1 MRPTLRLMF
10 VLMIC
15 SALAFLCCAP
25 AAHAQT
31 ALEQVN
37 LKHQTPQAIAER
49 LKPLL
54 ADGEYVV
61 PARNEVLINA
71 TPAKLAQYRELIAR
85 WDVQQR
91 QWLLEVR
98 QGDATTL
105 AQSGLAAQGNVTMT
119 SRGTSGII
127 TIAGGSA
134 QTSNNRMLTQSLRVI
149 DGAQA
154 RITLANGVP
163 LTLLSITRLPNG
175 AAFVRTTAV
184 MVEAQS
190 GITATVTALP
200 QDGMAEVQLA
210 PRLAQLHSVNSVSPG
225 SGVPTQAAASTT
237 VQLNAGD
244 WVTVA
249 ESVQQAS
256 RNGTQEAGRY
266 LVQIRLSAVNQ
277 P

>member
-1 MRPTLRLMF
+1 MF
-10 VLMIC
+10 VLMIRLT
-15 SALAFLCCAP
+15 LAFFCWAQ

-61 PARNEVLINA
+61 PARSEVLINA

-85 WDVQQR
+85 WDVLQR
-91 QWLLEVR
+91 QWVLEVR

-119 SRGTSGII
+119 SRGTSGIV

-134 QTSNNRMLTQSLRVI
+134 QTSSNRMLTQSLRVI
-149 DGAQA
+149 DGALA
-154 RITLANGVP
+154 RITLANSVP
-163 LTLLSITRLPNG
+163 LTLLSITHLPDG

-184 MVEAQS
+184 IVEAQS

-210 PRLAQLHSVNSVSPG
+210 PRLAQFNPSNPG
-225 SGVPTQAAASTT
+225 SGTPAQAAASTT
-237 VQLNAGD
+237 VQLKAGD

-256 RNGTQEAGRY
+256 RNGTQ
-266 LVQIRLSAVNQ
+266 
-277 P
+277 

>member
-1 MRPTLRLMF
+1 MF
-10 VLMIC
+10 VLMIRLT
-15 SALAFLCCAP
+15 LAFFCWA
-25 AAHAQT
+25 ATAHAQT

-71 TPAKLAQYRELIAR
+71 VPAKLAQYRELIAR

-105 AQSGLAAQGNVTMT
+105 AQAGLAAQGNVTMT
-119 SRGTSGII
+119 SRGASGIV

-134 QTSNNRMLTQSLRVI
+134 QTSSNRTLTQSLRVI

-154 RITLANGVP
+154 RITLANSVP
-163 LTLLSITRLPNG
+163 LTLLSITHLPDG

-210 PRLAQLHSVNSVSPG
+210 PRLAQFNPNNPG
-225 SGVPTQAAASTT
+225 SGTPAQAAGSTT
-237 VQLNAGD
+237 VQLKAGD

-266 LVQIRLSAVNQ
+266 LVQIRLSAASN

>member
-1 MRPTLRLMF
+1 MF
-10 VLMIC
+10 VLMFRLT
-15 SALAFLCCAP
+15 LAFFCWAA

-71 TPAKLAQYRELIAR
+71 VPAKLAQYRELIAR

-98 QGDATTL
+98 QGDATAL

-119 SRGTSGII
+119 SRGASGIV

-134 QTSNNRMLTQSLRVI
+134 QTSSNRMLTQSLRVI

-154 RITLANGVP
+154 RITLANSVP
-163 LTLLSITRLPNG
+163 LTLLSITHLPDG

-200 QDGMAEVQLA
+200 QDGIAEVQLA

-225 SGVPTQAAASTT
+225 SSVTTQAAASTT
-237 VQLNAGD
+237 VQLKAGD

-266 LVQIRLSAVNQ
+266 LVQIRLSAASN